1 MDDAPGGAVP
11 DPPDVHCV
19 ARTYCCFQLANVP
32 RRTAGDS
39 SMAIQ
44 RGRGRYRRTVI
55 AEYLSARKHRTGAPA
70 HWLRAVLLCVCS
82 TNPVHPCAN
91 RQQKRRQAG
100 VVSKCWRLRDAEQDA
115 PHQLQPRSALSPWRA
130 RPAAVA
136 GSASAAVPAP
146 RPGARSFLPRAGC
159 SAPAGYSLRS
169 WCRR

>member
-11 DPPDVHCV
+11 IPRCALRRAHVLLFP
-19 ARTYCCFQLANVP
+19 AGQVP

-55 AEYLSARKHRTGAPA
+55 AEYLSARKHRIGAPA

-82 TNPVHPCAN
+82 TKPVHPCAN

-100 VVSKCWRLRDAEQDA
+100 VVSRCWRLRDAEQA
-115 PHQLQPRSALSPWRA
+115 TPHQLQPRSALSPWRA
-130 RPAAVA
+130 CPAAVA

-146 RPGARSFLPRAGC
+146 RPDARSFLPRAGC
-159 SAPAGYSLRS
+159 SAPAGCSLRS